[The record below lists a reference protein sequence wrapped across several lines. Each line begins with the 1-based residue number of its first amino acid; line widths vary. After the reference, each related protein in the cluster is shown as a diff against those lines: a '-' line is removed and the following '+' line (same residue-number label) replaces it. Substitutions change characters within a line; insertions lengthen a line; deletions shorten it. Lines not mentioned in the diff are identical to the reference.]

1 METTARVKSDNL
13 RIASRKPKG
22 GYCVDSSHALLSAW
36 MAFRRG
42 NIELLD
48 LRVWFGVLEVLARR
62 CGAAKGVRPRYH
74 ADELLP
80 LTGCA
85 SERRMRASLRRL
97 EGAGLVRWKEHD
109 VWAATRASDFKGL
122 DDIPI
127 ADRPVPVPRRVLRY
141 LAGMA
146 RPVLIATTV
155 GHLLRG
161 LYLRNGTCISGGR
174 CKASW
179 VSETFHVDVRNV
191 KAARRAMAQNGF
203 LLAVQSPQTAMNRW
217 GQAFVIN
224 LEWRFECAPP
234 PRSSPPRRAQ
244 NALQSPRP
252 GENKN
257 LLIRSGTPKPALRG
271 GLGACAKNGNSRRV
285 CFRKVL
291 LHDLEDPERTA
302 RLFTDAVRAGSVQNT
317 SCDRLRVFAAAEH
330 AKAYG
335 VKNACGLFVWL
346 IRERRWMHINQR
358 DEERARLRITALL
371 EGSSPFVRGRQSAL
385 AQNGSASTATRRA
398 APEAARQVLAGT
410 GGAAYPILAAVSAA
424 LAKQGRLAGQP

>member
-1 METTARVKSDNL
+1 METPAPSKSDNL
-13 RIASRKPKG
+13 RIASRKPEG
-22 GYCVDSSHALLSAW
+22 GYCVVSSHALLNAW
-36 MAFRRG
+36 MAFRRK

-62 CGAAKGVRPRYH
+62 CGAAKGVRPRYQP
-74 ADELLP
+74 AELLP
-80 LTGCA
+80 LTGCT
-85 SERRMRASLRRL
+85 SVQRMRASLRRL
-97 EGAGLVRWKEHD
+97 EGAGLVRWKEYD
-109 VWAATRASDFKGL
+109 VWAATRASDFNGL

-179 VSETFHVDVRNV
+179 VSEMFHVDVRNV

-203 LLAVQSPQTAMNRW
+203 LLAVSSSQTAMNRW

-224 LEWRFECAPP
+224 LEWRFESAAP
-234 PRSSPPRRAQ
+234 PRSSPPRRAP
-244 NALQSPRP
+244 NALQSPLP

-257 LLIRSGTPKPALRG
+257 LLIRSGTPKPAWRG
-271 GLGACAKNGNSRRV
+271 GIGAYSKNENTREV

-291 LHDLEDPERTA
+291 FHDLEHPERTA
-302 RLFTDAVRAGSVQNT
+302 KLFAEAVRAGRVQNT
-317 SCDRLRVFAAAEH
+317 CCDRLRVFAAAEH

-335 VKNACGLFVWL
+335 KNPCGLFVWL
-346 IRERRWMHINQR
+346 IRERRWTHINQR
-358 DEERARLRITALL
+358 DEERARLRIAALL
-371 EGSSPFVRGRQSAL
+371 EESSRFVRRRQPAL

-410 GGAAYPILAAVSAA
+410 GVAAYPILPAVSAA